1 MFWYVGACLGSL
13 FSLGKWRK
21 KHEENDFFEYFFK
34 FQATKAGLKIY
45 RPGVKQDDE
54 NSGGWFSWIWSWSGE
69 KKDEQ
74 KQEVKG
80 SSMFMYWYI
89 FLLLKMAYYK
99 NRSLAM
105 EL

>member
-1 MFWYVGACLGSL
+1 MKKEA
-13 FSLGKWRK
+13 WRK
-21 KHEENDFFEYFFK
+21 LLVWIFFK

-74 KQEVKG
+74 KPEVKG
-80 SSMFMYWYI
+80 SSMFIYGYF
-89 FLLLKMAYYK
+89 FLVLKMTC
-99 NRSLAM
+99 
-105 EL
+105 